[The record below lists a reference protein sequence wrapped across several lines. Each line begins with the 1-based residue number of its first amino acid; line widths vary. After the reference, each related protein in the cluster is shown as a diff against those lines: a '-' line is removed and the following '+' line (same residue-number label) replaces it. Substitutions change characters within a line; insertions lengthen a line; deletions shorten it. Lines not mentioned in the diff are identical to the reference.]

1 MSLEDAY
8 AHLRA
13 GRLAEAEAELRRVVG
28 GRAGQA
34 EALEL
39 LGIVLSQQGRAYEAL
54 EYFDRAIVVRPEA
67 PGARHNR
74 AQALFA
80 LGRVAEA
87 RAELDAVVSAQPDLH
102 AAWNLLGSVLAAQ
115 GDSKAEQAY
124 RRALMLRPDHPETH
138 YNLGVFF
145 LDTGRL
151 DEAIACN
158 RKAIALR
165 ANFVAAHNNLA
176 NALRAR
182 GRLEEALTHYGQA
195 VRLEPRFADGWS
207 NYGVA
212 LREAGRV
219 EEAIPALE
227 RAVGL
232 APHAWSAI
240 SNLGVAYLARNRF
253 EEAVA
258 CQRKALELKPDSAE
272 VLSHLGNA
280 LAGTARWEEAEAC
293 YRQAIQKAPAYA
305 EAHNNLGTL
314 RMERGDVAG
323 AAASFRNALELRP
336 GYADATNNM
345 GFLLQEEGRID
356 EAIEIYRRARA
367 ADPRNARAGYN
378 LGIVLVSRFEF
389 TEGWELCELR
399 CDTVPPVTPRRPF
412 AVPRLEREPRAG
424 ERIAVWREQG
434 VGDQILYSTLLP
446 ELAQRAAG
454 FVVEVDRRLVPA
466 FRRAHSDWTVVAPEE
481 SAAAFS
487 GCDAH
492 IPLGSLPRLF
502 RPSLASFAAQPRA
515 LLAADPGRARAFR
528 EELDRTVAAPKPPPL
543 VGISWRSFQPSVRGE
558 LGKRKSATLASFL
571 GLSPGAR
578 LLDLQYGDTDAEREE
593 FARAGGRLARLEGLD
608 LFNDL
613 DGLIAAIEACDV
625 VVTTSNLTAHLAGSI
640 GKRTLLVFLNA
651 RPPFH
656 YWSSPDERSLW
667 YPSVE
672 IVTAPGLDTW
682 ERALARVHEILYG

>member
-13 GRLAEAEAELRRVVG
+13 GRLAEAEAELRRVIG
-28 GRAGQA
+28 GRSGQA
-34 EALEL
+34 DALEL
-39 LGIVLSQQGRAYEAL
+39 LGIVLSQQGRAYESL

-87 RAELDAVVSAQPDLH
+87 RAELDAVVAAQPDLH
-102 AAWNLLGSVLAAQ
+102 AAWSLLGSVLAAQ
-115 GDSKAEQAY
+115 GDAKAEQAY

-138 YNLGVFF
+138 YDLGAFF
-145 LDTGRL
+145 LDAGRL

-158 RKAIALR
+158 RKAVALR

-182 GRLEEALTHYGQA
+182 GRLEEALTHYEQA

-207 NYGVA
+207 NYGGA

-227 RAVGL
+227 RAVAL
-232 APHAWSAI
+232 APQAWSAI

-253 EEAVA
+253 DDAIA

-272 VLSHLGNA
+272 VLSHLGGA
-280 LAGTARWEEAEAC
+280 LAGKACWEEAEAC
-293 YRQAIQKAPAYA
+293 YRQAIRKAPGYA
-305 EAHNNLGTL
+305 DAHNNLGML

-323 AAASFRNALELRP
+323 ALASFRNALELKP
-336 GYADATNNM
+336 GYADATTNM
-345 GFLLQEEGRID
+345 GFLLQQEGRVD
-356 EAIEIYRRARA
+356 EAIELYRRALR

-378 LGIVLVSRFEF
+378 LGISLVSRFEF
-389 TEGWELCELR
+389 AEGWELCAR
-399 CDTVPPVTPRRPF
+399 RHDTIPPVTPRRPF
-412 AVPRLEREPRAG
+412 AVPRLEREPGAG

-434 VGDQILYSTLLP
+434 VGEQILYSTLLP
-446 ELAQRAAG
+446 ELAQRTGG
-454 FVVEVDRRLVPA
+454 FVAEVDPRLVPA
-466 FRRAHSDWTVVAPEE
+466 FRRAHPDWNVVAPEH

-492 IPLGSLPRLF
+492 IPLGSLPRLL
-502 RPSLASFAAQPRA
+502 RRSLASFAAQPRA
-515 LLAADPGRARAFR
+515 LLAADAERARAFR
-528 EELDRTVAAPKPPPL
+528 DELDRSAPGPARQPL
-543 VGISWRSFQPSVRGE
+543 VGISWRSFQPNVRGE
-558 LGKRKSATLASFL
+558 PGKRKSAALAAFHGL
-571 GLSPGAR
+571 GPDAR
-578 LLDLQYGDTDAEREE
+578 LLDLQYGDTRAEREE
-593 FARAGGRLARLEGLD
+593 LARAGARLARLEGLD

-613 DGLIAAIEACDV
+613 DGLIAAIDACDL
-625 VVTTSNLTAHLAGSI
+625 VVTTSNVTAHLAGSI
-640 GKRTLLVFLNA
+640 GKRTLVVFPDA
-651 RPPFH
+651 RSPFH
-656 YWSSPDERSLW
+656 YWSSHEGRSLW

-672 IVTAPGLDTW
+672 IVAAPGLDTW
-682 ERALARVHEILYG
+682 ERALARVREILFG

>member
-1 MSLEDAY
+1 VNLEDAY

-13 GRLAEAEAELRRVVG
+13 GRIAEAESELRRVVG
-28 GRAGQA
+28 ARAGQA

-67 PGARHNR
+67 AGARHNR

-87 RAELDAVVSAQPDLH
+87 RAELDAVVAAQPDVH
-102 AAWNLLGSVLAAQ
+102 AAWSLLGSVLAAQ
-115 GDSKAEQAY
+115 GDAKAEQAY
-124 RRALMLRPDHPETH
+124 RRALLLRPDHPETH
-138 YNLGVFF
+138 YSLGAFF
-145 LDTGRL
+145 LDAGRL

-165 ANFVAAHNNLA
+165 ANFIAAHNNLA

-207 NYGVA
+207 NYGAA

-227 RAVGL
+227 RAVEL
-232 APHAWSAI
+232 APQAWSAI

-253 EEAVA
+253 EEAIA
-258 CQRKALELKPDSAE
+258 SQRKALELKPDSAE

-293 YRQAIQKAPAYA
+293 YRQAIQKAPGFAD
-305 EAHNNLGTL
+305 AHNNLGML

-336 GYADATNNM
+336 GYADATTNM
-345 GFLLQEEGRID
+345 GFLLQEEGRAD
-356 EAIEIYRRARA
+356 EAIELYRRAVA
-367 ADPRNARAGYN
+367 AEPRSARAGYN
-378 LGIVLVSRFEF
+378 LGLALLARFDF
-389 TEGWELCELR
+389 AGGWELCEQR
-399 CDTVPPVTPRRPF
+399 FDTVPPVTPRRPF
-412 AVPRLEREPRAG
+412 AVPRLEREPGAG

-454 FVVEVDRRLVPA
+454 FVAEVDRRLVPA
-466 FRRAHSDWTVVAPEE
+466 FRRAHPDWTVVAPDE

-492 IPLGSLPRLF
+492 VPLGSLPRLF

-515 LLAADPGRARAFR
+515 LLAADAGRARAFR
-528 EELDRTVAAPKPPPL
+528 EELDRTAAARRPQAL
-543 VGISWRSFQPSVRGE
+543 VGISWRSFHPKVRGE
-558 LGKRKSATLASFL
+558 LSRRRSAALASFHA
-571 GLSPGAR
+571 LSLDAR
-578 LLDLQYGDTDAEREE
+578 LLDLQYGDTGAEREE
-593 FARAGGRLARLEGLD
+593 FARAGGRLARLQGLD
-608 LFNDL
+608 LLNDL

-625 VVTTSNLTAHLAGSI
+625 VVTTSNVTAHLAGSV
-640 GKRTLLVFLNA
+640 GKRTLLVFLGA

-656 YWSSPDERSLW
+656 YWSSPGDRSLW

-682 ERALARVHEILYG
+682 ERALARVHEIVFG